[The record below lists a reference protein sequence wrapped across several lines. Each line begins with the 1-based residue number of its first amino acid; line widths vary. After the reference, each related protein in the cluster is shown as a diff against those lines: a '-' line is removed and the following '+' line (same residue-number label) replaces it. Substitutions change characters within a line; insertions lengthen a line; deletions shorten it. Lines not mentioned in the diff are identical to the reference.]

1 MTTPP
6 TSQTNPLDPVFSG
19 VPVIY
24 PQIGMV
30 TPTWNKWFV
39 DLREK
44 VNVINAAV
52 AALSGGSLKPVIEV
66 HAGSN
71 VSVDN
76 TDIQNPIVS
85 ATGGGGGGGFISAIN
100 TKTSTPYTLAL
111 SDAGTMIDMNV
122 SGGVVAIP
130 AASSVAFPA
139 ASSIQLGCRSSEI
152 VVSISDASITVI
164 DATSPGGS
172 SGSFAGL
179 INIATNLWYLWG
191 AAIIK
196 YVYRTL
202 ILSYSPVAYWTFD
215 NVLTSLVGSFTWTF
229 QSGTA
234 LTYVAP
240 LITSGNAASMTSA
253 YYSIPYNSAFT
264 TFPFSLVFWVEFTT
278 SSNLVIFECN
288 GNTGFSVQVNSGYI
302 QLGLGGAS
310 NPILTPV
317 INDGKKHCIVIS
329 CTATQQYIYTDG
341 VLSNSYTVTRSPSF
355 GGAPLYLGSRAG
367 TFLYSGILDELA
379 YIPAALTASDAKK
392 IYISGT

>member
-19 VPVIY
+19 VPVVY

-30 TPTWNKWFV
+30 NPTWNKWFV

-44 VNVINAAV
+44 VNVINATV
-52 AALSGGSLKPVIEV
+52 AALSGGTLKPVIKV
-66 HAGSN
+66 HAGTN
-71 VSVDN
+71 VTVDN

-85 ATGGGGGGGFISAIN
+85 AIGGGGGVGFISAIN
-100 TKTSTPYTLAL
+100 TQASTPYTLAL
-111 SDAGTMIDMNV
+111 SDVGTMIDMNV
-122 SGGVVAIP
+122 SGGTVVIP

-152 VVSISDASITVI
+152 VVLASDTSITVI

-179 INIATNLWYLWG
+179 INIATNLWYVWG
-191 AAIIK
+191 TAIIK
-196 YVYRTL
+196 YVYRAL

-215 NVLTSLVGSFTWTF
+215 SVLTSLVGSFTWTF

-278 SSNLVIFECN
+278 SSNPVIFECN
-288 GNTGFSVQVNSGYI
+288 GNTGFSVQANSGYI
-302 QLGLGGAS
+302 QLNLGGIN

-317 INDGKKHCIVIS
+317 INNGKKHCIVIS

-355 GGAPLYLGSRAG
+355 GGAPLYIGSRAG
-367 TFLYSGILDELA
+367 AAPYSGILDELA
-379 YIPAALTASDAKK
+379 YIPFALTANDAKK
-392 IYISGT
+392 IYLSGT